1 MEVGVCQF
9 NGGDDIKNEWVLLLL
24 VQDSSIN
31 NSKQATSKS
40 MNALYGCVQYVK
52 EEKINI
58 SQKSDS
64 DCVGCIT
71 DTL

>member
-52 EEKINI
+52 EEKII
-58 SQKSDS
+58 SPKNRIRIVSVALQ
-64 DCVGCIT
+64 IH
-71 DTL
+71 